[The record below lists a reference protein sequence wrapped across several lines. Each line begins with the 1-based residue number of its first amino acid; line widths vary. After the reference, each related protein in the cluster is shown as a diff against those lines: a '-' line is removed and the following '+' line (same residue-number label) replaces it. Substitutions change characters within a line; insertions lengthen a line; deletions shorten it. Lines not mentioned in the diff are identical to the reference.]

1 MSSYNQEF
9 NKDNVILRYI
19 IVSLLAELKDKVY
32 YYNRIDEDTLV
43 KVNIPFYYSVTG
55 NERFLVDNFLYG
67 AIEEGKAI
75 GDYELVPRGVLVFN
89 SMSIDTGSMTNK
101 FVRSEFVREYEG
113 QLKTYMLETMFLP
126 LDLSFN
132 VTVVCSDN
140 LEMLKATESIIS
152 KLYKAT
158 IFQVDLGMFRVES
171 SLQVPEDYSQERPF
185 EFGLNDKKEFN
196 VTFDIQVK
204 TFMPVFENGILLE
217 EIEQM
222 TRNSLVNPNNE
233 GIGTFRNGKLY
244 FGGIY
249 QEFNYNIK
257 DQKYAP
263 STDIFSNKSYPPTP
277 TVENAGIMYTDQ
289 LTSAEPE
296 KESEESKQFRNAN

>member
-75 GDYELVPRGVLVFN
+75 GDYEVVPRGVLVFN

-158 IFQVDLGMFRVES
+158 IFQVDLGMFRIES

-233 GIGTFRNGKLY
+233 GVGMFRNGKLY

-249 QEFNYNIK
+249 QEFNNNIK
-257 DQKYAP
+257 DKKYAP
-263 STDIFSNKSYPPTP
+263 SDAIFSNRT
-277 TVENAGIMYTDQ
+277 YTEPATQDNGG
-289 LTSAEPE
+289 LYLSDEITSAIPE
-296 KESEESKQFRNAN
+296 KESEESKQYRNDK

>member
-263 STDIFSNKSYPPTP
+263 STDIFSNKSYQPTP